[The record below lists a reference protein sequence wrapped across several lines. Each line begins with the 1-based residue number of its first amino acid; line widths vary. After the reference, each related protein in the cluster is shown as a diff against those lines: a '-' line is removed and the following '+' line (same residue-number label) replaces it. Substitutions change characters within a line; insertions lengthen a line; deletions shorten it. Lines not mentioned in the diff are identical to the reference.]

1 VRGCTNEKKRRDV
14 VSSMK
19 AAGARR
25 VDLAKAGEGV
35 SSFVL
40 V

>member
-1 VRGCTNEKKRRDV
+1 VNEKKRRVV

-19 AAGARR
+19 ATGARHI
-25 VDLAKAGEGV
+25 DLAKAGEGV